1 LPTEPGW
8 STTSGDGRAGGGRGR
23 LGDAVAGP
31 QADWPQLGA
40 ALIAE
45 ARAGALRLGRLGDEP
60 GFHGL
65 VVPIEEVENLA
76 PRLATTDEEAILAT
90 GMSVKVH

>member
-1 LPTEPGW
+1 MPVADGEGW
-8 STTSGDGRAGGGRGR
+8 ETLLLARKRTG
-23 LGDAVAGP
+23 LGLAR
-31 QADWPQLGA
+31 
-40 ALIAE
+40 LIAE
-45 ARAGALRLGRLGDEP
+45 ARAGALRLGRLGDAP

-90 GMSVKVH
+90 GMSVKVHYAGGAAR